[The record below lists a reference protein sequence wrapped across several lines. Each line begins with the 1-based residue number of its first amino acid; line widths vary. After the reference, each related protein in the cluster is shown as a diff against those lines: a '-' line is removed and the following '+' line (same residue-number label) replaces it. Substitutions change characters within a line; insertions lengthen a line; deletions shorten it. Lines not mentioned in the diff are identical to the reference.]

1 MIYAKIKNLHAIQL
15 LLGYAKLE
23 GAIECLDV
31 EIEDALRISESCET
45 EGTSMQCPECKTTL
59 VGIGL
64 NMNALSQNKNLIAQV
79 VVRCGVTQLTIA
91 SIMALDIRLFR
102 SLMIESHT
110 IFIKY
115 TE

>member
-1 MIYAKIKNLHAIQL
+1 MK
-15 LLGYAKLE
+15 GE
-23 GAIECLDV
+23 IECLDV

-64 NMNALSQNKNLIAQV
+64 NMNALSQINNLIAQV
-79 VVRCGVTQLTIA
+79 VVMYCVTPLTMA
-91 SIMALDIRLFR
+91 SIMALDIRLLR